1 MGFRDFIDS
10 MAFGLLIVGI
20 CIAVFGVPIAIAY
33 FVFSLV
39 SSPVINTIVRGII
52 FALYTIGVF
61 MAGVVIIGSAYEYN
75 RKYIIDLID
84 ECENKAASISRDI
97 RRCSGDVRDSVESKI
112 YDVLSYLK
120 AIREN
125 I

>member
-10 MAFGLLIVGI
+10 LAFGLLVVGI
-20 CIAVFGVPIAIAY
+20 FIAVFGVPIAVAY

-39 SSPVINTIVRGII
+39 SSPAINVIIRVII

-61 MAGVVIIGSAYEYN
+61 LIGVFIIGSAYEYN
-75 RKYIIDLID
+75 RKYIYELID
-84 ECENKAASISRDI
+84 ECENRVASISRDV
-97 RRCSGDVRDSVESKI
+97 RRCSTDVRDPVESKI
-112 YDVLSYLK
+112 YDVLTYLK